1 MPLFFN
7 STKQM
12 VPKSEKRF
20 IRLNL
25 VAILVTLLVILAGG
39 VVRSTGS
46 GMGCPDWPKC
56 FDQYIPPT
64 SASQL
69 PADYKEKFVEHRVA
83 KNERFAR
90 LLDKMGKN
98 DLADSIRHDESILEP
113 EVFNVSKTWTE
124 YINRLVGAVTG
135 FVLLALVVY
144 SYPYRKTAKRIFVL
158 SIVNVFMVVFQAW
171 LGSIVVSTNLMAW
184 IVTVHMLFALVI
196 LAILIYTYFYA
207 VKMHGTLKVSI
218 TGRQL
223 LLTLVISTIVL
234 SIIQII
240 LGTEV
245 REKIDEISKALD
257 NNKRDIWISK
267 VGDMFVYHRDLAIAV
282 AVVNAIFYKFLKDKF
297 SFGSEEVQIGNF
309 IVIVL
314 VIQIASGLLLS
325 NFALPPYAQAI
336 HILFATVLFSL
347 QYYLYLLLNKTSPLI
362 EGR

>member
-1 MPLFFN
+1 MI
-7 STKQM
+7 
-12 VPKSEKRF
+12 PKSEKRF

-25 VAILVTLLVILAGG
+25 IAIIVTLLVILAGG
-39 VVRSTGS
+39 IVRSTGS

-90 LLDKMGKN
+90 MLDKMGKK

-124 YINRLVGAVTG
+124 YVNRLVGAVTG
-135 FVLLALVVY
+135 FVLLALVIF
-144 SYPYRKTAKRIFVL
+144 SFPYRKTAKRIFVL
-158 SIVNVFMVVFQAW
+158 SIVNVFVVVFQAW

-196 LAILIYTYFYA
+196 LAILIYTYFNA
-207 VKMHGTLKVSI
+207 IQIHNTLKVSV
-218 TGRQL
+218 TGRKL
-223 LLTLVISTIVL
+223 LLTLAVGAIVL
-234 SIIQII
+234 SIIQVV

-257 NNKRDIWISK
+257 QNKRDIWVSK
-267 VGDMFVYHRDLAIAV
+267 VGDIFLYHRDLAIVV
-282 AVVNAIFYKFLKDKF
+282 AVINAILYKILKDKF
-297 SFGSEEVQIGNF
+297 SFGSAEVQVGNF

-336 HILFATVLFSL
+336 HILFATILFSL
-347 QYYLYLLLNKTSPLI
+347 QYYLYLLLRKTSPLI